1 MVSGGHQADEPAA
14 TTQEG
19 ADHQRDLGD
28 EGKQKLQHSE
38 LPGQVSC
45 LKTRTLL
52 LKFKCFAVVKETV
65 NVHSPYDKILRLC
78 CQTGNPKSKIFSF

>member
-1 MVSGGHQADEPAA
+1 MSVVSGGHQADEPAA

-38 LPGQVSC
+38 LPGQVSR
-45 LKTRTLL
+45 LKTGTVLL
-52 LKFKCFAVVKETV
+52 ELKCFAVVKETV
-65 NVHSPYDKILRLC
+65 NVRFPFDKL
-78 CQTGNPKSKIFSF
+78 